1 MRSAPPAAAPVPPSP
16 SPRPPYRVVGPP
28 PLPRDIEKYKSAAGS
43 TIDRLRLQQP
53 LIESVDSPSAM
64 DEDRLQLA
72 LNELDR
78 IQKELSAIEPPE
90 SVRNQ
95 HDLFVQA
102 ARLGFMALTLR
113 IETAKSPDPSAARN
127 AAAAAAG
134 AILTL
139 DRACADVG
147 CPAPPGR

>member
-1 MRSAPPAAAPVPPSP
+1 MH
-16 SPRPPYRVVGPP
+16 
-28 PLPRDIEKYKSAAGS
+28 
-43 TIDRLRLQQP
+43 
-53 LIESVDSPSAM
+53 
-64 DEDRLQLA
+64 EDRLQLA

-78 IQKELSAIEPPE
+78 IQKELAAIEPPA

-113 IETAKSPDPSAARN
+113 MEAAKSPDPSAARN

-134 AILTL
+134 AVLTL
-139 DRACADVG
+139 DRACADIG